1 MKHIE
6 WDKERRGNEA
16 AKQAL
21 ENERRQWILRRR
33 EQEKQEYDRRLEE
46 SRKRLALAQ
55 ANLEKLLINEKN
67 ISSKEDTSAKVIL
80 NTGLISIF

>member
-6 WDKERRGNEA
+6 WDKERRENEA
-16 AKQAL
+16 AKLTL
-21 ENERRQWILRRR
+21 ENGRRQWILRRR

>member
-6 WDKERRGNEA
+6 WDKERRENEA
-16 AKQAL
+16 AKL
-21 ENERRQWILRRR
+21 TSENGRRQWILRKR

-80 NTGLISIF
+80 NTGFISIF

>member
-6 WDKERRGNEA
+6 WDKERRENEE
-16 AKQAL
+16 AKLTL
-21 ENERRQWILRRR
+21 ENGRRQWILRRR

-67 ISSKEDTSAKVIL
+67 ISSKEDTSAKVTL

>member
-1 MKHIE
+1 M
-6 WDKERRGNEA
+6 
-16 AKQAL
+16 
-21 ENERRQWILRRR
+21 ENGRRQWILRKR

>member
-6 WDKERRGNEA
+6 WDKERRENEEG
-16 AKQAL
+16 KLTL
-21 ENERRQWILRRR
+21 ENGRRQWILRRR

-67 ISSKEDTSAKVIL
+67 ISSKEDTSAKVTL

>member
-1 MKHIE
+1 MNHIE

-16 AKQAL
+16 AKQTL

-33 EQEKQEYDRRLEE
+33 EQEKQEYHRRLEE

-67 ISSKEDTSAKVIL
+67 VSSKEDASAKVIL
-80 NTGLISIF
+80 NRGLVFIF

>member
-1 MKHIE
+1 MKH
-6 WDKERRGNEA
+6 KECNKEKRENEA
-16 AKQAL
+16 AKLTL
-21 ENERRQWILRRR
+21 ENGRRQWILRKR

-67 ISSKEDTSAKVIL
+67 VSSKEDTSAKVIL
-80 NTGLISIF
+80 NTGLIFIF

>member
-16 AKQAL
+16 AKQTL